1 MRQSGALICG
11 YAHHKNNR
19 AGVVLFLSKFKL
31 KYLMP
36 I

>member
-11 YAHHKNNR
+11 YDHHKNNR
-19 AGVVLFLSKFKL
+19 AGAVFVKFKL

>member
-1 MRQSGALICG
+1 MRQWGALICG
-11 YAHHKNNR
+11 YDHHKNKR
-19 AGVVLFLSKFKL
+19 SGVVFVKFKL